1 MCLRLLRQ
9 PAGRQTERD
18 RERSAERL
26 RHVSFL
32 RSSPMTHAAKRCV
45 GGHLELATGATSTA
59 TVVVVVAVVRDNI
72 RIRSRPS
79 ASVYMRCT
87 LQAVSLSDPLFRFH
101 SLCVCIL
108 DDKRQRHTV
117 SSSKHNI
124 SSGSDLL
131 YSAWPGASGSQRDS
145 SESYVLLSAQLLLPK
160 RIYRYTNYCQLIRL
174 QI

>member
-124 SSGSDLL
+124 SSGSDWLWQCL
-131 YSAWPGASGSQRDS
+131 ARRIR
-145 SESYVLLSAQLLLPK
+145 EPK
-160 RIYRYTNYCQLIRL
+160 RQLRKLRFAVSTTTSTEAHIP
-174 QI
+174 IH